1 MALLEKVKTACRVTS
16 TAYDEELLDLIS
28 AALAD
33 MGITDIK
40 PDVLTDSDPAPLI
53 RQAIITYCRMNFGA
67 VDEINYNRL
76 KAAYDEQKSQL
87 LMSSTYSTFGEV
99 TADA

>member
-53 RQAIITYCRMNFGA
+53 RQAIITYCRMNFGSPS
-67 VDEINYNRL
+67 DYDKL
-76 KAAYDEQKSQL
+76 KASYDEQKAQMREASAYG
-87 LMSSTYSTFGEV
+87 MVE
-99 TADA
+99 A